1 MPEIILAETA
11 GFCFGVN
18 RAVNIAYDVA
28 KKKSHGCTLGPI
40 IHNMEMVEELRS
52 LGVVSVDTVEEARD
66 YSPVI
71 IRSHGVPKSVYDR
84 LHEYGISYIDATC
97 PFVSKIH
104 SIVSKCSK
112 EGMTVLIAGDPSHP
126 EVEGI
131 VSCCTGDHYTF
142 KNEEELQN
150 LLDLIPDEKNNSI
163 CVVAQTTFDE
173 QVWKKCLKIL
183 EKVYTNP
190 KIFDTICN
198 ATSKRQ
204 AQAQTLSEQCD
215 CMIVIGDR
223 HSSNTNKLFSICRRN
238 CAATY
243 MIETARDLD
252 TDLLKGHDK
261 IGVTAGAS
269 TPDRIIKEVLDKM
282 NENVTSSVNETENF
296 EEMLEESLKS
306 LNTNERVMGTVA
318 SITPN
323 EVYVEVDGRKQ
334 TGFIPIDELSS
345 TPISSAEE
353 VVKVGDRIELLIM
366 KTNDVEGT
374 IMLSK
379 RRVDAQKGF
388 EELEKAYEEKTVL
401 SGVVTEVVNGGVIV
415 VANNTRVFVP
425 ASQATLER
433 GADLEALKGQEVNFR
448 LIEFSQRGRRRK
460 IIGSIKSVLRDEANE
475 KRAAFWETCEVG
487 KVYTGTVRTLTSYGA
502 FVDLGGV
509 SGMIHI
515 SELSW
520 LRIKHPSE
528 VVNVGDTVEVYI
540 KDINPE
546 TKKISLGY
554 KKTEDNPWLILKEQ
568 YPEGTVVEAKIV
580 GLTSFGAFAN
590 IIPGIDGLIHISQIS
605 NKRVEKPSDE
615 LKIGDVVTAKITGID
630 FDKKRVSLSIRAL
643 LPEVAPA
650 PVIEEEEEDEVVATF
665 EPDAE
670 PVIKE
675 LEDEIPAAEPA
686 EETVEET
693 VEEVVEEPAEVVE
706 TVEEVQETAE
716 ESVAEA
722 VEETAEVIEEPV
734 EAVEEVPTE
743 EPADAEEP
751 AEAAAEEE

>member
-1 MPEIILAETA
+1 MSKITVAKTA

-28 KKKSHGCTLGPI
+28 EKGGGCTLGPI
-40 IHNMEMVEELRS
+40 IHNKEMVEELTR
-52 LGVVSVDTVEEARD
+52 LGVGSVDSIDEIGDRT
-66 YSPVI
+66 PVI
-71 IRSHGVPKSVYDR
+71 IRSHGVERSVYDELSR
-84 LHEYGISYIDATC
+84 RGIEYIDATC

-104 SIVSKCSK
+104 RIVRDNSK
-112 EGMTVLIAGDPSHP
+112 AGDIILLAGDKNHP
-126 EVEGI
+126 EVQGI
-131 VSCCTGDHYTF
+131 VSNCVSECYTF
-142 KNEEELQN
+142 NTEDELTEI
-150 LLDLIPDEKNNSI
+150 LKIIPIENNNGV
-163 CVVAQTTFDE
+163 CVVAQTTFNE
-173 QVWKKCLKIL
+173 KIWKKCLKNIKKL
-183 EKVYTNP
+183 YTNA

-204 AQAQTLSEQCD
+204 AEVHTLSAQSD

-223 HSSNTNKLFSICRRN
+223 SSSNTNKLFSICRNN
-238 CAATY
+238 CDRTWLIQTADELDES
-243 MIETARDLD
+243 MIADAD
-252 TDLLKGHDK
+252 A

-282 NENVTSSVNETENF
+282 SDLTTSSVNETENF

-334 TGFIPIDELSS
+334 TGFIPIDELSAAPVS
-345 TPISSAEE
+345 NAEDI
-353 VVKVGDRIELLIM
+353 VKVGDRVELLIM

-388 EELEKAYEEKTVL
+388 EELQKAYDEKTVL
-401 SGVVTEVVNGGVIV
+401 SGKVTEVVSGGVIV
-415 VANNTRVFVP
+415 VSNDIRVFIP

-433 GADLEALKGQEVNFR
+433 DANLEDLKGQDVQFR
-448 LIEFSQRGRRRK
+448 LIELSQRGRRRK
-460 IIGSIKSVLRDEANE
+460 IIGSIKSVLRDEFAQ
-475 KRAAFWETCEVG
+475 KRAAFWETAEVG

-554 KKTEDNPWLILKEQ
+554 KKTEDNPWLILEQQ
-568 YPEGTVVEAKIV
+568 YPVGTIVQAKVV
-580 GLTSFGAFAN
+580 GLTAFGAFAN

-605 NKRVEKPSDE
+605 NKRIEKPSDE
-615 LKIGDVVTAKITGID
+615 LKVGDVVDAKIIAID
-630 FDKKRVSLSIRAL
+630 FEKKRVSLSIRAL
-643 LPEVAPA
+643 LPEAQPA
-650 PVIEEEEEDEVVATF
+650 PVEEEPETVEDEVVAVA
-665 EPDAE
+665 EPDAA
-670 PVIKE
+670 PVISE
-675 LEDEIPAAEPA
+675 SVE
-686 EETVEET
+686 VEE
-693 VEEVVEEPAEVVE
+693 AE
-706 TVEEVQETAE
+706 
-716 ESVAEA
+716 
-722 VEETAEVIEEPV
+722 
-734 EAVEEVPTE
+734 
-743 EPADAEEP
+743 
-751 AEAAAEEE
+751 

>member
-11 GFCFGVN
+11 GFCFGVS
-18 RAVNIAYDVA
+18 RAVKLAFDVA
-28 KKKSHGCTLGPI
+28 EKNSSGCTLGPI
-40 IHNMEMVEELRS
+40 IHNKELVSELSDR
-52 LGVVSVDTVEEARD
+52 GVAAVNSIDEINGRQ
-66 YSPVI
+66 PVI
-71 IRSHGVPKSVYDR
+71 IRSHGVRRDIYDKLR
-84 LHEYGISYIDATC
+84 KMGLEYIDATC

-104 SIVSKCSK
+104 RIVYDMSSQ
-112 EGMTVLIAGDPSHP
+112 GYIILLAGDEDHP
-126 EVEGI
+126 EVQGI
-131 VSCCTGDHYTF
+131 LSNCMSSYYVF
-142 KNEEELQN
+142 KDEEELERISKI
-150 LLDLIPDEKNNSI
+150 IPIEKNNSV
-163 CVVAQTTFDE
+163 CVVAQTTFNE
-173 QVWKKCLKIL
+173 KIWKKCLKNL
-183 EKVYTNP
+183 KKLYTNA

-204 AQAQTLSEQCD
+204 AEAHTLSARCD

-223 HSSNTNKLFSICRRN
+223 SSSNTNKLYSICKAN
-238 CAATY
+238 CEHTY
-243 MIETARDLD
+243 LIETAADLD
-252 TDLLKGHDK
+252 KAMYADAER

-269 TPDRIIKEVLDKM
+269 TPERIIKEVLDTM
-282 NENVTSSVNETENF
+282 SENTTSSVNETENF

-334 TGFIPIDELSS
+334 TGFIPFDELSS
-345 TPISSAEE
+345 TPIQSADE
-353 VVKVGDRIELLIM
+353 VVKVGDRVELLIM

-388 EELEKAYEEKTVL
+388 EELQKAYDEKQILTGL
-401 SGVVTEVVNGGVIV
+401 VTEVVSGGVIAV
-415 VANNTRVFVP
+415 TNDIRVFIP

-433 GADLEALKGQEVNFR
+433 DANLEDLKGQEVKFR
-448 LIEFSQRGRRRK
+448 LIEMSQRGRRRK
-460 IIGSIKSVLRDEANE
+460 IIGSIKSVLREEAAA
-475 KRAAFWETCEVG
+475 KRAEFWENCEVG
-487 KVYTGTVRTLTSYGA
+487 KTYTGVVRTLTSYGA

-554 KKTEDNPWLILKEQ
+554 KKTEDNPWTILERD
-568 YPEGTVVEAKIV
+568 YPVGTVVKAKVV
-580 GLTSFGAFAN
+580 GLTAFGAFAN

-605 NKRVEKPSDE
+605 NKRIEKPADE
-615 LKIGDVVTAKITGID
+615 LSVGDEVEAKITGID

-643 LPEVAPA
+643 LPDSRPA
-650 PVIEEEEEDEVVATF
+650 PVADEAPAEDEVVAVA

-670 PVIKE
+670 PVIRE
-675 LEDEIPAAEPA
+675 LEDEVPAAEEAAPVEEAAPAA
-686 EETVEET
+686 EET
-693 VEEVVEEPAEVVE
+693 
-706 TVEEVQETAE
+706 
-716 ESVAEA
+716 
-722 VEETAEVIEEPV
+722 
-734 EAVEEVPTE
+734 
-743 EPADAEEP
+743 PADAE
-751 AEAAAEEE
+751 